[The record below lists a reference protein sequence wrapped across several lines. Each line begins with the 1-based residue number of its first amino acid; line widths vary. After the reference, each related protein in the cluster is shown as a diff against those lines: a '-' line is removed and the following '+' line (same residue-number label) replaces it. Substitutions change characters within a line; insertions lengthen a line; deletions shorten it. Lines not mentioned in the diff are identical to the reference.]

1 MQQSSTD
8 AAKEK
13 NDIVTDGRVIGE
25 AAIDFSAA
33 FEAMPGNSA
42 LLATD
47 APKYTILATTNDYL
61 QPAKK
66 KKEEVIGK
74 GLFEIFPA
82 NPDDTDFSGVTN
94 LDASFQKVITQKQ
107 PHQLPVQ
114 RYDLP
119 NSDGAF
125 TEYYWMATNKPV
137 LDKDGNVLYILHTAD
152 DITGQVLAKHR
163 EDKIKGIEEA
173 YNLFM
178 QAPVAIQI
186 LKGPELIIELAN
198 KPTLT
203 LWNKDKNVIGK
214 PLMEVL
220 PELKKQGFID
230 IIHRVRETGKP
241 YHAYESPVTLI
252 RNNKEALE
260 YYNFI
265 LQPYFNEAET
275 TVAGVLIIATEVTQ
289 RVIMQKELT
298 EKEQSL
304 ALALEISELGV
315 YNVDIQ
321 NNTAT
326 YSQKVMDWFGLAKQ
340 NLPITEVLSLIHA
353 EDQPNVID
361 TISRSIHGDWKGK
374 HDITYRVNNCS
385 DDNIKYLRSIGQV
398 QLKDGEAAAVSGILQ
413 DVTSQVL
420 SRKVLE
426 ENEHRY
432 RTLIEESTVANALC
446 IGREQRIQYANDIML
461 GYWGKSHHVIG
472 KPLIEAL
479 PELEGQHFLQ
489 ILDHVYLTGEP
500 YVGIEEKAEISVDG
514 QLQPFYFNFTYKAL
528 RNTEGEIYGIHQM
541 AINVTGQVLAKKA
554 LEESERNLQNIIL
567 QAPVAMC
574 ILTGPEFIVEI
585 ANDRMLEFWG
595 KTGDELMHKPIFEGL
610 TEAKGQGFEE
620 LLKNVY
626 TTGET
631 FKAYGLPI
639 QLPRK
644 EKMESLYVNFV
655 YEAFREADGSITG
668 IMAVA
673 IEVTEQVLAHQKI
686 EEIVAKR
693 TKELADINL
702 QLQRSNIELN
712 EFAYIASH
720 DLQEPLRKVRTF
732 TGLIESGIDSI
743 PDNVKT
749 YIKKI
754 HSSTE
759 RMQTLIDD
767 VLKFSMLSKENE
779 KFERVDLNETVR
791 SVTGDYEL
799 MIEQKGA
806 KLTVENLPV
815 IEAIPIQMRQLF
827 TNLLSNSLKF
837 SSEERQ
843 LHIIVKTNQLPVK
856 EIEEHKELNKDK
868 TYCKI
873 EFRDNGI
880 GFDQEYA
887 MQIFTIFKRLHG
899 RSLYEGTGIGLAL
912 CRKIVLNHRG
922 IIYATAHLNEG
933 ASFTIILPEAQ
944 DKTK

>member
-1 MQQSSTD
+1 MN
-8 AAKEK
+8 AVKEK
-13 NDIVTDGRVIGE
+13 NDRVTDGK
-25 AAIDFSAA
+25 AFCDTIDFSAA

-47 APKYTILATTNDYL
+47 APKYTILATTYDFL
-61 QPAKK
+61 QLAGKK
-66 KKEEVIGK
+66 KTEVIGN
-74 GLFEIFPA
+74 GLFETFPA
-82 NPDDTDFSGVTN
+82 NPDDEDFSGVIN

-107 PHQLPVQ
+107 LHQLLVQ

-119 NSDGAF
+119 NSDGTF

-137 LDKDGNVLYILHTAD
+137 LDKDGNVLYILHTAA
-152 DITGQVLAKHR
+152 DITSQVLAKRR
-163 EDKIKGIEEA
+163 EENVKGIEEA

-198 KPTLT
+198 EPTLK
-203 LWNKDKNVIGK
+203 LWGKNKTVIGK
-214 PLMEVL
+214 PLTDVL
-220 PELKKQGFID
+220 PELKEQGFID
-230 IIHRVRETGKP
+230 VIHQVRKTGEP
-241 YHAYESPVTLI
+241 YHVYESPVTLI
-252 RNNKEALE
+252 RNNKEEVE
-260 YYNFI
+260 YLNFI
-265 LQPYFNEAET
+265 LQPYFNDDRT
-275 TVAGVLIIATEVTQ
+275 MVAGVLIIASEVTR
-289 RVIMQKELT
+289 RVIIQKQLA

-304 ALALEISELGV
+304 ALALEIGELGV
-315 YNVDIQ
+315 FNINLKD
-321 NNTAT
+321 NTAV
-326 YSQKVMDWFGLAKQ
+326 YSQNIMDWFGFTQ
-340 NLPITEVLSLIHA
+340 QHLPMTEILLKVHP
-353 EDQPNVID
+353 EDQPYVAETFN
-361 TISRSIHGDWKGK
+361 RSISSAWKGK
-374 HDITYRVNNCS
+374 HDITYRVKDHN
-385 DDNIKYLRSIGQV
+385 DDTLRYLRSIGQM
-398 QLKDGEAAAVSGILQ
+398 QLKDGVAVAISGILQ
-413 DVTSQVL
+413 DVTSQVM
-420 SRKVLE
+420 SRKILE

-461 GYWGKSHHVIG
+461 QYWGKSNNVIG

-489 ILDHVYLTGEP
+489 ILDDVYVSGVP
-500 YVGIEEKAEISVDG
+500 YVGIEEKAELLVDG
-514 QLQPFYFNFTYKAL
+514 RLQPFYFNFTYKAL
-528 RNTEGEIYGIHQM
+528 RNTEGEIYGIHNM
-541 AINVTGQVLAKKA
+541 AINVTEQVLAKKA
-554 LEESERNLQNIIL
+554 LEESERNLHNIIL

-574 ILTGPEFIVEI
+574 ILTGPDFIVEI

-595 KTGDELMHKPIFEGL
+595 KTGDELMHKPLFEGL

-631 FKAYGLPI
+631 FKAYGLPTK
-639 QLPRK
+639 LPRK
-644 EKMESLYVNFV
+644 GKIESLYINFV
-655 YEAFREADGSITG
+655 CEAFREADGSISG

-673 IEVTEQVLAHQKI
+673 IEVTEQVLAHRKI
-686 EEIVAKR
+686 EEVVAKR

-732 TGLIESGIDSI
+732 TGLMESSMDVI
-743 PDNVKT
+743 PENVRN
-749 YIKKI
+749 YIQKI

-759 RMQTLIDD
+759 RMQILIDD

-779 KFERVDLNETVR
+779 KFERVDLNETLR

-806 KLTVENLPV
+806 KLTTEKLPV
-815 IEAIPIQMRQLF
+815 LEAIPIQMRQLF

-837 SSEERQ
+837 RSAERQ
-843 LHIIVKTNQLPVK
+843 LHIIVKAKQLSV
-856 EIEEHKELNKDK
+856 EEVEAYKELDKDK
-868 TYCKI
+868 VYYTI

-880 GFDQEYA
+880 GFDQNYA

-899 RSLYEGTGIGLAL
+899 RSVYEGTGIGLAL
-912 CRKIVLNHRG
+912 CKKIVVNHRG
-922 IIYATAHLNEG
+922 TIYATAQLNEG
-933 ASFTIILPEAQ
+933 AAFTIVLPEAQ
-944 DKTK
+944 DKIK